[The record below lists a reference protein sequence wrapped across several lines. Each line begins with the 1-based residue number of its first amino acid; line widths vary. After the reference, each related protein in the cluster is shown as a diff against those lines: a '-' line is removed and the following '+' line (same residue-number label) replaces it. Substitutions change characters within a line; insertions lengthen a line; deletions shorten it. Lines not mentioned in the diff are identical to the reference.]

1 MPTRKSSLCKVLLL
15 LVVLLVALTTIHAD
29 SDDEYVRQVLEEDK
43 GHYNDD
49 YHTTEEEYQRRQ
61 QQQREE
67 YQKRQKQAQE
77 AQERAAQEAAD
88 RVANER
94 ERKFQAELDQMK
106 DEEAKKAALQQKRK
120 DGRRVR
126 SILKAAKNN
135 NLYGVMGI
143 SNIKIQTPEIPINFF
158 NVAKFTIPSLK
169 IWKGPTEQQIKK
181 QFRKRAM
188 QVHPD
193 KNKDGRAQEAFV
205 AVQEAA
211 QVLGDKQARAQ
222 YDAYRKENRSQQME
236 LVTKTLSSALAV
248 LKRMI
253 GVCQTVLGPF
263 FLPVMIIA
271 VLII

>member
-1 MPTRKSSLCKVLLL
+1 MPTRKSSLCRVILL
-15 LVVLLVALTTIHAD
+15 LVVLLVALTTIRAD
-29 SDDEYVRQVLEEDK
+29 SDDEYVRQVLEEDQ

-67 YQKRQKQAQE
+67 YQKRQKQQQD

-88 RVANER
+88 RVASER
-94 ERKFQAELDQMK
+94 ERKFQAEIDQMK
-106 DEEAKKAALQQKRK
+106 DEEAKKAALKQKRK

-143 SNIKIQTPEIPINFF
+143 SNLRIQTPEIPINFF

-222 YDAYRKENRSQQME
+222 YDAYRKESRSQQME
-236 LVTKTLSSALAV
+236 LVTKALSSALAV
-248 LKRMI
+248 LKKTI

-271 VLII
+271 ILII